1 MVLAGPE
8 DQSGPGAA
16 PGPLGPSGDA
26 LGPGLLGNTP
36 APQGLTAVSAQ
47 ELVDIAVRHQGAS
60 LTVVAPPVAADAFLA
75 HVAGF
80 EAAARPG
87 LAVRAGFRS
96 VVDVGA
102 DGRGV
107 IRSLNGDA
115 PLPKLVEESTAAPGV
130 CRVVLA
136 RHGQSM
142 AVERGEPVYSHHPI
156 GLTAEG
162 RNQAGR
168 LAAVLAPVPLDA
180 VYTSDL
186 NRARETAGP
195 VAAAQGLAPIVVPA
209 LREIFL
215 GELEGQTLA
224 RVHADHQPFIPWLE
238 VAFNGRFPS
247 QEFHHPADLVFPGG
261 ESVVSVWD
269 RVREPFL
276 DIARRHLGGTI
287 AVIAH
292 GWVLQP
298 LLCHVIG
305 APIGDYFRLE
315 LPYAAPTLVEIDA
328 RGRGTLVVFN
338 GRTS

>member
-1 MVLAGPE
+1 MTAGFPCRVVLTIPE
-8 DQSGPGAA
+8 GGDVTAPSAA
-16 PGPLGPSGDA
+16 E
-26 LGPGLLGNTP
+26 LLD
-36 APQGLTAVSAQ
+36 VVI
-47 ELVDIAVRHQGAS
+47 EHQGA
-60 LTVVAPPVAADAFLA
+60 TVHVAAPPGAADAFLA

-80 EAAARPG
+80 NWLAQPG
-87 LAVRAGFRS
+87 LAVRAGCRS
-96 VVDVGA
+96 IADVGR

-115 PLPKLVEESTAAPGV
+115 PLPELVKDGAEPAV
-130 CRVVLA
+130 CRVVVA

-142 AVERGEPVYSHHPI
+142 MVEQGEPVYSHHPI

-162 RNQAGR
+162 RAQADR

-186 NRARETAGP
+186 NRARETAEP
-195 VAAAQGLAPIVVPA
+195 VAAAQGLEPIVVPE
-209 LREIFL
+209 LREISL

-224 RVHADHQPFIPWLE
+224 AVRVEHEPFIPWLE

-247 QEFHHPADLVFPGG
+247 REFHHPADLVFPGG
-261 ESVVSVWD
+261 ESVVAVWE
-269 RVREPFL
+269 RVRRPFL
-276 DIARRHLGGTI
+276 DIAGRHPGGTI

-305 APIGDYFRLE
+305 APTRNYFRFQ
-315 LPYAAPTLVEIDA
+315 LPYAAPTLIEV
-328 RGRGTLVVFN
+328 GREGQGTLAVLN
-338 GRTS
+338 GFVEGGDTP